1 MKGGV
6 VSVEKIDKK
15 SEAYKKLEKNKQIKK
30 EVKKLKDLY
39 KDLEKDRKEFAES
52 LIENAAFMIV
62 SLDELAAEIN
72 VNGYTTEYKNG
83 ENQFGQKKSPA
94 VETYNTMIKNYASI
108 MKVLEDLLPP
118 AVPEWAEEGKGKDK
132 EPEDD
137 GFEDFTAERADK

>member
-1 MKGGV
+1 M
-6 VSVEKIDKK
+6 EKIDQK
-15 SEAYKKLEKNKQIKK
+15 SDAYKKLEKNKQIKK
-30 EVKKLKDLY
+30 EIKKLKDLY
-39 KDLEKDRKEFAES
+39 KDLDEDRKKFAES

-118 AVPEWAEEGKGKDK
+118 AVPPWAEEGNGKDK
-132 EPEDD
+132 EPEND
-137 GFEDFTAERADK
+137 GFEDFAAERIDK